1 MTLRTRLVL
10 LSAVVVSLAAVTI
23 GVGAYVI
30 AGSRL
35 QTEVDRA
42 LDNRAAAIDHAL
54 QERINPGFNEPHR
67 EAPDGDSIFQSGYDV
82 VTQIISPAGSV
93 LGSQGNYD
101 LAINKSDLRIA
112 SAQNGRDRWNTT
124 IDGTK
129 FRGVTVGISSVGAV
143 MVAREISDIAA
154 AQNSMRGWFLGLGI
168 TTILIATLLAWQ
180 IARKTARPIEELAF
194 ATTEIARTQDTSH
207 TIDVNA
213 TGEVGKL
220 AAGFNTMLAALDTSR
235 KQQQQLVQ
243 DASHEL
249 RTPLTSLRA
258 NAELLT
264 RHDLDDPTR
273 KEILRDIQAEVDEL
287 TALAGELTALATD
300 QRKEEEVSEVSM
312 LDVAE
317 TVATRA
323 ARRTGRTVT
332 VQSTDPMSVNVR
344 ASQFDRALS
353 NLVDNALKFSPG
365 ETGVEIIIDRFRIAV
380 QDHGPGISDEDAPKV
395 FDRFFRAVAT
405 RTAPGSGLGLA
416 IVSQFAQD
424 HNATTFIER
433 GNDGGAVV
441 GMVFPSDP
449 ETWASPVPHQAQ

>member
-10 LSAVVVSLAAVTI
+10 LAAVVVSLAAITI

-42 LDNRAAAIDHAL
+42 LDGGANAIIHAI
-54 QERINPGFNEPHR
+54 QERTNPGFDDQHPEPN
-67 EAPDGDSIFQSGYDV
+67 DGDIFRQSGFDV
-82 VTQIISPAGSV
+82 ITQIVDGNGSV
-93 LGSQGNYD
+93 I
-101 LAINKSDLRIA
+101 LADRNFVLKASDSDIKVATALA
-112 SAQNGRDRWNTT
+112 GRHRWTTT
-124 IDGTK
+124 ISGTR
-129 FRGVTVGISSVGAV
+129 FRGVTVGIPSVGAV
-143 MVAREISDIAA
+143 MIAREISDITA
-154 AQNSMRGWFLGLGI
+154 AQNSMRYWFLILGVS
-168 TTILIATLLAWQ
+168 TIMIAVLLAWQ
-180 IARKTARPIEELAF
+180 IARRTARPIEELAA
-194 ATTEIARTQDTSH
+194 ATADIARTQDTSRS
-207 TIDVNA
+207 IEVKSS
-213 TGEVGKL
+213 GEVRNL
-220 AAGFNTMLAALDTSR
+220 TDGFNTMLGALDMSR

-264 RHDLDDPTR
+264 RHDLDATTR
-273 KEILRDIQAEVDEL
+273 NEILRDIQAEVDEL

-317 TVATRA
+317 AVATRA
-323 ARRTGRTVT
+323 TRRTGRAVT
-332 VQSTDPMSVNVR
+332 VQSTSPVAVSVR
-344 ASQFDRALS
+344 PSQFDRAIS
-353 NLVDNALKFSPG
+353 NLVDNALKFSP
-365 ETGVEIIIDRFRIAV
+365 EDTGVEIIIDRYRIAV
-380 QDHGPGISDEDAPKV
+380 QDHGPGISEEDAPKV

-433 GNDGGAVV
+433 GSDGGAIV

-449 ETWASPVPHQAQ
+449 ETWASPTLHQAP

>member
-10 LSAVVVSLAAVTI
+10 LSAFVVSLAAITI

-42 LDNRAAAIDHAL
+42 LDSRANAIDRAV
-54 QERINPGFNEPHR
+54 QERINPGFDEPHR
-67 EAPDGDSIFQSGYDV
+67 DAPDGDSIFQSGYDV
-82 VTQIISPAGSV
+82 VTKIISPTGVAIAA
-93 LGSQGNYD
+93 QGKYD
-101 LAINKSDLRIA
+101 LTTNSADLSIA
-112 SAQNGRDRWNTT
+112 AAQRGRHRWTTT

-129 FRGVTVGISSVGAV
+129 FRGVTLGINTVGAV
-143 MVAREISDIAA
+143 MVAREISDITA
-154 AQNSMRGWFLGLGI
+154 AQNSMRYWFLGLGLA
-168 TTILIATLLAWQ
+168 TILIAILLAWQ
-180 IARKTARPIEELAF
+180 IARKTARPIEELAS
-194 ATTEIARTQDTSH
+194 ATAEIARTQDTSH
-207 TIDVNA
+207 TIEVSA

-220 AAGFNTMLAALDTSR
+220 TSGFNTMLVALDTSR

-264 RHDLDDPTR
+264 RHDLDDATR
-273 KEILRDIQAEVDEL
+273 KEILRDIQSEVDEL
-287 TALAGELTALATD
+287 TALAGELSALATD
-300 QRKEEEVSEVSM
+300 QRKEEDITEVAIIEVA
-312 LDVAE
+312 DAVAS
-317 TVATRA
+317 RA

-332 VQSTDPMSVNVR
+332 VESTDPQLVNVR

-353 NLVDNALKFSPG
+353 NLVDNALKFSPA
-365 ETGVEIIIDRFRIAV
+365 ETGVEIVIDRYRVAV
-380 QDHGPGISDEDAPKV
+380 KDHGPGISEEDAPKV

-424 HNATTFIER
+424 HDATTFIER
-433 GNDGGAVV
+433 GSDGGAIV

-449 ETWASPVPHQAQ
+449 ATWASPVPHQAP